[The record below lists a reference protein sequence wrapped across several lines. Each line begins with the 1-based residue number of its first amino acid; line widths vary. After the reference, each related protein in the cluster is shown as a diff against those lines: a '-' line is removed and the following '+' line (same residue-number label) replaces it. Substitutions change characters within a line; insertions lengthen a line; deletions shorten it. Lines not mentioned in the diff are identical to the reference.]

1 MSGGQW
7 LQLWLRHRGKIV
19 GAVLGFV
26 IAVAIKKWGILWT
39 LFIALAVVVGYTVG
53 RYVDGDQEGLLAWID
68 RLLPP
73 GRR

>member
-7 LQLWLRHRGKIV
+7 LQIWLRHRGKIV